1 MKLKDVIL
9 LDRYGEI
16 SSLNPGNKKS
26 FFSGNVLPIVADYY
40 IWDLSK
46 QTASAE
52 KYKDQI
58 KRVFYQEQVDDRVK
72 VMLGDDVRRLDLV
85 QDFSYGQRILEV
97 GSSDGSVSIKI
108 AHQAKVKEILAID
121 LRQSAILDGK
131 KLIKDLVKRGEL
143 KQTIADKIKLKKCAI
158 ESLLEEVGQFDSVCA
173 YEIFEHLSPW
183 DMMPVFKHLY
193 QFIKPNGKFFISV
206 PNRFPAEKYEKEGR
220 SRWKWFD
227 HRNFFSL
234 ASLEAF
240 LTCFFK
246 SVKFYPLYPNE
257 SPEKSLYLIAE
268 CHGKKF

>member
-1 MKLKDVIL
+1 MKFKEIIL

-16 SSLNPGNKKS
+16 SSLNPVNKKVFS
-26 FFSGNVLPIVADYY
+26 SGNVLPVVVDFY
-40 IWDLSK
+40 IWDLDK

-58 KRVFYQEQVDDRVK
+58 KRVFYQDQVDARVK
-72 VMLGDDVRRLDLV
+72 VMLGDDVHRLNLV

-97 GSSDGSVSIKI
+97 GASDGSVSIKI
-108 AHQAKVKEILAID
+108 AHQPKVKEILAID
-121 LRQSAILDGK
+121 LRQSAIDDGK
-131 KLIKDLVKRGEL
+131 KLIKDLVKNGEL
-143 KQTIADKIKLKKCAI
+143 QQTIADKVTLKKYAI
-158 ESLLEEVGQFDSVCA
+158 ENLPVEFGQFDSVCA

-193 QFIKPNGKFFISV
+193 RFIKPNGKFFISV

-234 ASLEAF
+234 ASMELF
-240 LTCFFK
+240 LTFFFK
-246 SVKFYPLYPNE
+246 SVKFYPLYSNE
-257 SPEKSLYLIAE
+257 KPERSLYLIAE